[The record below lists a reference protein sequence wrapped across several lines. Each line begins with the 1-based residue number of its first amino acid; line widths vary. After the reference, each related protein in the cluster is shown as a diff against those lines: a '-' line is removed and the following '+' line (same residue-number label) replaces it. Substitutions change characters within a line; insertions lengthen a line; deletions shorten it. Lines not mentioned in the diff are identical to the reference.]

1 MHTLNFA
8 LSFCIWLFVP
18 SGQFANDRISGQGEM
33 QYADGSVYKGQ
44 WVDNQVCGQHL
55 KSPYS
60 VWTFN
65 PVWKIWIFQ
74 TPAVITEDHDSLY
87 TTMQMK

>member
-1 MHTLNFA
+1 M
-8 LSFCIWLFVP
+8 P

-60 VWTFN
+60 V
-65 PVWKIWIFQ
+65 
-74 TPAVITEDHDSLY
+74 
-87 TTMQMK
+87 